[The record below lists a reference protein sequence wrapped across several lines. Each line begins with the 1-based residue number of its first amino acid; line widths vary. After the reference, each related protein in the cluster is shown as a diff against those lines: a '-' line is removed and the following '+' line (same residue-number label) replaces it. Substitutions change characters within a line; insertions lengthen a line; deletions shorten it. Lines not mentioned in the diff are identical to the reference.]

1 MIAGR
6 RVLILT
12 QASEL
17 ALRLAAT
24 LTTAGIAVRAATDIA
39 DFIEAMERWQ
49 PTHVVV
55 GVDRPN
61 GASGRAS
68 LIVVPSDEVDSALQA
83 ALGSDPR
90 PQGELLEGGSLEEL
104 DDALDLGR
112 LSVAYHPKID
122 TRTGTP
128 FAVEALARWHRPGE
142 SSVPPEGFVRL
153 AELSGRI
160 GRLSDTIFEQSTTWF
175 GRHLAARGIALCLNV
190 SALSLSDPELP
201 GRLAER
207 ARRTGIDP
215 AQLVLEITES
225 SMTDHDIALSVVTEL
240 RERGMRVAL
249 DDFGTGYASLLQLAR
264 YPFTDLKIDGGLVTA
279 AATSAEARSVVGAT
293 VRLGADLGLRVVAEG
308 VADEAAYN
316 CMQALGC
323 PLMQGDY
330 LAPPMGPGS
339 LLRWFAART

>member
-1 MIAGR
+1 MTAER
-6 RVLILT
+6 RVLILS

-24 LTTAGIAVRAATDIA
+24 LTAAGVAVRAASDIG
-39 DFIEAMERWQ
+39 DFVEAMERWQ

-55 GVDRPN
+55 GVDRSN
-61 GASGRAS
+61 GGPARAS
-68 LIVVPSDEVDSALQA
+68 LVVVPSDEIDAALQV
-83 ALGSDPR
+83 ALGIDP
-90 PQGELLEGGSLEEL
+90 PPPSALLEGGSLEEL

-112 LSVAYHPKID
+112 LSVAYHPKVD
-122 TRTGTP
+122 TRDGTP

-142 SSVPPEGFVRL
+142 ASVPPEGFVRL

-160 GRLSDTIFEQSTTWF
+160 ERLSDTIFEQSTTWF
-175 GRHLAARGIALCLNV
+175 GQHLAASGIALCLNV
-190 SALSLSDPELP
+190 SPLSLSDPALP
-201 GRLAER
+201 GRLTER
-207 ARRTGIDP
+207 ARQTGIDP
-215 AQLVLEITES
+215 GQLILEITES
-225 SMTDHDIALSVVTEL
+225 SMTDHDVALSVVAEL

-264 YPFTDLKIDGGLVTA
+264 YPFTDLKIDGGLVA
-279 AATSAEARSVVGAT
+279 AATTSDEARSVVGAT

-308 VADEAAYN
+308 VADEATYR

-339 LLRWFAART
+339 LLRWFAARS

>member
-1 MIAGR
+1 
-6 RVLILT
+6 
-12 QASEL
+12 
-17 ALRLAAT
+17 
-24 LTTAGIAVRAATDIA
+24 
-39 DFIEAMERWQ
+39 
-49 PTHVVV
+49 
-55 GVDRPN
+55 
-61 GASGRAS
+61 
-68 LIVVPSDEVDSALQA
+68 
-83 ALGSDPR
+83 
-90 PQGELLEGGSLEEL
+90 
-104 DDALDLGR
+104 
-112 LSVAYHPKID
+112 
-122 TRTGTP
+122 
-128 FAVEALARWHRPGE
+128 
-142 SSVPPEGFVRL
+142 VPPEGFVRL